1 MSNKFNDINIKKAH
15 TLLFQYKKFD
25 PYKIKIDEK
34 SYKNIFLYFI
44 GYVKIKNS
52 KYVRINSV
60 NPLFLM

>member
-1 MSNKFNDINIKKAH
+1 MSNKFNDINLKKAPI
-15 TLLFQYKKFD
+15 LLFQYKKFD

-34 SYKNIFLYFI
+34 SFKNIFIYFI